1 MRGNIRSKD
10 IDVAESEINCLANNG
25 YKEIVLTG
33 IHTGSYGVGK
43 DYDLVDLIR
52 RITQNDNIKRI
63 RISSI
68 EVTELNDKFME
79 ELRINEKISD
89 HMHIPLQ
96 SGSNEILKKMNRKY
110 NIDEFKSI
118 INKLRKIRPNIN
130 ITTDLIVGFP
140 EESDANHLE
149 TLRNLSD
156 VGFSKIHTF
165 PYSMRN
171 GTKAST
177 MKQVNDS
184 IKSQRVHEILKL
196 SDELENTYYKKFIG
210 KKLSV
215 LVEDGNTGFT
225 SNYIKVKLNK
235 KCENNTF
242 VECII
247 TNVDGISVNGEV
259 L

>member
-1 MRGNIRSKD
+1 MLFRS
-10 IDVAESEINCLANNG
+10 
-25 YKEIVLTG
+25 
-33 IHTGSYGVGK
+33 
-43 DYDLVDLIR
+43 
-52 RITQNDNIKRI
+52 
-63 RISSI
+63 
-68 EVTELNDKFME
+68 
-79 ELRINEKISD
+79 
-89 HMHIPLQ
+89 
-96 SGSNEILKKMNRKY
+96 
-110 NIDEFKSI
+110 
-118 INKLRKIRPNIN
+118 
-130 ITTDLIVGFP
+130 
-140 EESDANHLE
+140 
-149 TLRNLSD
+149 
-156 VGFSKIHTF
+156 HTF